1 MTNLQHGE
9 YGNIE
14 RLHEL
19 IELETR
25 NISHIK
31 PLRNNNHNTLM
42 IVCLSFIIA

>member
-1 MTNLQHGE
+1 MKNLHYK

-19 IELETR
+19 IELETQ
-25 NISHIK
+25 NTSHIE

>member
-1 MTNLQHGE
+1 MNNLHYK

-25 NISHIK
+25 NISRMK